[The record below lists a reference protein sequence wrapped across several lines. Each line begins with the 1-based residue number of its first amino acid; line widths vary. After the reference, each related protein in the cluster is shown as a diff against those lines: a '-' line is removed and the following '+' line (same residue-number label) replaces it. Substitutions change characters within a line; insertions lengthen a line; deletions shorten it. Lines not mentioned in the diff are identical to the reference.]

1 MIHKLTEM
9 VMSNIG
15 LDVDSQFRV
24 IDQDYGNIMIYEGKY
39 LKCSYNNEEPMITNN
54 DIHFE
59 LTKNIKLMEFIFSYF
74 LYKLELTR
82 QLYFSTYSILQNEK
96 NETSLDL
103 KGYIDIRSDY
113 YKSHT
118 LKYMDIIFKLSGY
131 PDISFLKKYDNM
143 VR

>member
-1 MIHKLTEM
+1 MIHELTEM

-24 IDQDYGNIMIYEGKY
+24 IDQDYCNIMIYEGKY

-59 LTKNIKLMEFIFSYF
+59 LTKNTKLMEFIFSYF

-82 QLYFSTYSILQNEK
+82 QLYFFNILNITK
-96 NETSLDL
+96 
-103 KGYIDIRSDY
+103 
-113 YKSHT
+113 
-118 LKYMDIIFKLSGY
+118 
-131 PDISFLKKYDNM
+131 
-143 VR
+143 

>member
-82 QLYFSTYSILQNEK
+82 QLYFSTYSILENEK
-96 NETSLDL
+96 KMRL
-103 KGYIDIRSDY
+103 
-113 YKSHT
+113 H
-118 LKYMDIIFKLSGY
+118 
-131 PDISFLKKYDNM
+131 
-143 VR
+143 